1 MEIGSQKYSNGGRK
15 ITDIN
20 KCMLDA
26 DECFGEKS
34 KNVWGSEGVVSKGY
48 S

>member
-20 KCMLDA
+20 KCMLDG

-34 KNVWGSEGVVSKGY
+34 KNVWGSEGVVLKG
-48 S
+48 